1 MRIALG
7 MALLAP
13 IVVAACQR
21 APEPEPA
28 APLLTAGEQACV
40 AQAAATAGVDPATV
54 TIAPTASTKTGATI
68 YTVNAGEAS
77 FTCVVEA
84 DLTVSEFSAL

>member
-1 MRIALG
+1 MRFALG

-13 IVVAACQR
+13 IVVVACQR

-28 APLLTAGEQACV
+28 PLLSAGEQACID
-40 AQAAATAGVDPATV
+40 QAAATAGVDPATV
-54 TIAPTASTKTGATI
+54 TIAPTASTKAGATI
-68 YTVNAGEAS
+68 YTVNAGTAS
-77 FTCVVEA
+77 FTCVVEV